1 LGWFIQTGFI
11 GKAAM
16 DWYLVHTKPRQE
28 KTALQHLQQQGYE
41 CYLPLLPVEKIA
53 QGAIT
58 VTPEPLFPRYLFIH
72 LGCDQQTK
80 SWSPIRSTRGVS
92 RLVCFGQEPA
102 KVQAG
107 LIQQLRQYEALTQQ
121 AGAQALFTPGQRV
134 RLLET
139 PFAGLEGIYQMA
151 EGERRV
157 LVLIEILSKPV
168 AVRVAPSALRKL
180 G

>member
-1 LGWFIQTGFI
+1 
-11 GKAAM
+11 
-16 DWYLVHTKPRQE
+16 
-28 KTALQHLQQQGYE
+28 
-41 CYLPLLPVEKIA
+41 
-53 QGAIT
+53 
-58 VTPEPLFPRYLFIH
+58 
-72 LGCDQQTK
+72 
-80 SWSPIRSTRGVS
+80 
-92 RLVCFGQEPA
+92 VCFGQEPA
-102 KVQAG
+102 KVQTG